1 MSGRM
6 KSMNTAEKFATAM
19 VVERIVVGG
28 AAIIAPGPM
37 LKGFGAPADADTP
50 ALRYTTRLFGIR
62 NVALGVQ
69 VWQARK
75 DQTRLTTLADQ
86 NATVELT
93 DLVVGAVVT
102 STDPE
107 MRRPGVAVMV
117 TSLAVASGFLVLRRL
132 AARP

>member
-1 MSGRM
+1 
-6 KSMNTAEKFATAM
+6 MNTVEKFATAM
-19 VVERIVVGG
+19 VVERIVVGA
-28 AAIIAPGPM
+28 AAIVAPGP
-37 LKGFGAPADADTP
+37 LLTGFGAPADADTP

-75 DQTRLTTLADQ
+75 DPTRLTTLSGQ

-93 DLVVGAVVT
+93 DFVAGAVVT

-107 MRRPGVAVMV
+107 MRRPGVAVMI
-117 TSLAVASGFLVLRRL
+117 TSLAVASGFLMLRRL

>member
-1 MSGRM
+1 
-6 KSMNTAEKFATAM
+6 MNTVERFATAM
-19 VVERIVVGG
+19 VVERIAVG
-28 AAIIAPGPM
+28 AAAIVAPGP
-37 LKGFGAPADADTP
+37 LLTGFGAPADADTP

-75 DQTRLTTLADQ
+75 DPTRLAALSGQ

-93 DLVVGAVVT
+93 DLVAGAVVT
-102 STDPE
+102 STDPQ
-107 MRRPGVAVMV
+107 MRRPGVAVMA

-132 AARP
+132 ASRP